1 MTIEPFS
8 IVMIPA
14 RFHARARDLIVDERQ
29 WCKRAFARGWFD
41 IPVPVHSS
49 FARRY
54 CAMGAIR
61 RAGWELGLP
70 TKEAGKALEWQMARP
85 VMDWNDDPC
94 RTQADVV
101 AAFDAAI
108 TALEIIPA

>member
-1 MTIEPFS
+1 
-8 IVMIPA
+8 
-14 RFHARARDLIVDERQ
+14 LIADEQR

-61 RAGWELGLP
+61 RAGHELGLP
-70 TKEAGKALEWQMARP
+70 TRNACHALEWQTIRP
-85 VMDWNDDPC
+85 VPDWNDDPC
-94 RTQADVV
+94 RTHADVV
-101 AAFDAAI
+101 AAFDATI
-108 TALEIIPA
+108 VALEIIPA